1 MRKVLK
7 LNSWCRGAGRLPLR
21 TQGNI
26 AADLR
31 AGAGK
36 ELRAAAAGLLPRR
49 PSHHLQTGM
58 EGSSMIYVYICA
70 ACFVGG
76 IVWAFVEA
84 LRG

>member
-1 MRKVLK
+1 
-7 LNSWCRGAGRLPLR
+7 
-21 TQGNI
+21 
-26 AADLR
+26 
-31 AGAGK
+31 
-36 ELRAAAAGLLPRR
+36 
-49 PSHHLQTGM
+49 M